1 MVKLYKMYILFIGGN
16 YITFVGRGSMKK
28 YLLYM
33 FSTLM
38 LLIFSCIMPETAA
51 AQQILPCKLV
61 IDNHEYK
68 PEVKDDIYTFL
79 LPYEADTSNVKF
91 IWLDALWEIKLG
103 KTTIKSGDNINL
115 SKGECTFNSIY
126 DGIEMPV
133 KIVVMKGSENLP
145 SLYLNMSDED
155 CSYIHDKKGNEAAIS
170 VDITNTN
177 DESKRIVGAPAEV
190 KGRGNV
196 SWTRAKKSYQIKF
209 DEKTDVLGMG
219 NAKRWILLPSSYD
232 LSMVRNAVAFEMANA
247 IGMEYTPDYRFV
259 DLYMAG
265 RYYGVY
271 TLCEK
276 PEMKKNRIDVDS
288 VDDNIENV
296 LGKDVRLSDVDVE
309 FNNNDYSTAVV
320 NGNRIDLTGGYN
332 LEFDNYSESK
342 YQFKTEK
349 DCRVTISEPEMI
361 SNGKDVYENDAYR
374 YIREFMQKAED
385 AVYGYDEEELQK
397 YIDVKSFALM
407 YIMKDFTAEGDA
419 NRNMHIWKE
428 SDITG
433 DGLLHAGPAWDYD
446 CSMDR
451 DSLSIHKIDWQAV
464 TMDSD
469 GSGKWLGDLLRHKV
483 YRDEIV
489 KQYELHKDLFTT
501 VKVDGV
507 NTSPLREK
515 ALEIAA
521 TYAESSKMDTVRW
534 TGTEDFCKKENF
546 SDADREAS
554 LKVVCAFVV
563 NRNEYFEERMD
574 EISKMVSPVKPTPRP
589 TRTPKPTPAPTAEPT
604 PVPDADKTPTDGTML
619 QPTQTPIAGPTPAP
633 VPDESKN
640 IVEPTKKIK
649 KGDKIKDKTKTAV
662 YLVKSVKNG
671 KIEVGLYKL
680 LKKNKKSFKVPD
692 TIKLPNG
699 KKAKVTAI
707 SANAFKKCK
716 KLKKIVIGKN
726 VKSVGKKEF
735 KVGKRKIVIKKR

>member
-1 MVKLYKMYILFIGGN
+1 MN
-16 YITFVGRGSMKK
+16 RGDGMKK
-28 YLLYM
+28 KYFFLIICFVFLFVAMIKMPVRATEEFIFPGYL
-33 FSTLM
+33 
-38 LLIFSCIMPETAA
+38 E
-51 AQQILPCKLV
+51 
-61 IDNHEYK
+61 IDGRQYK
-68 PEVKDDIYTFL
+68 PEIRDDVYTFL
-79 LPYEADTSNVKF
+79 LPNEVNTASVCIKWGDS
-91 IWLDALWEIKLG
+91 LWTLKLG
-103 KTTIKSGDNINL
+103 KSTVKSGSNINL
-115 SKGECTFNSIY
+115 SKGECVFNAQY
-126 DGIEMPV
+126 DGIDVPV
-133 KIVVMKGSENLP
+133 NIRVMTGSEDTP
-145 SLYLNMSDED
+145 SLYVNMSVED
-155 CSYIHDKKGNEAAIS
+155 NEYIHKEKGRKAAVT
-170 VDITNTN
+170 VDVINA
-177 DESKRIVGAPAEV
+177 DEELEMTQIPAEI

-196 SWTRAKKSYQIKF
+196 SWTRAKKSYQIKY
-209 DEKTDVLGMG
+209 DEKQDLLGMG
-219 NAKRWILLPSSYD
+219 KAKKWILLPASYD

-247 IGMEYTPDYRFV
+247 IGMEYTPDYRHV
-259 DLYMAG
+259 DLYMSG

-271 TLCEK
+271 TICEK
-276 PEMKKNRIDVDS
+276 PDMKKNRIDVDS

-296 LGKDVRLSDVDVE
+296 LGKDVMLSDVEVE
-309 FNNNDYSTAVV
+309 FNDDYSTAIVD
-320 NGNRIDLTGGYN
+320 GKRIDLTGGYN

-546 SDADREAS
+546 NDADREAS

-563 NRNEYFEERMD
+563 NRNEYFAKRMD

-589 TRTPKPTPAPTAEPT
+589 TRTPKPTPSPTPAAEPT
-604 PVPDADKTPTDGTML
+604 QAPDADKTPTDGTML
-619 QPTQTPIAGPTPAP
+619 QPTQTPLAGPSQTPI
-633 VPDESKN
+633 PDESKN
-640 IVEPTKKIK
+640 TVEPTKKIK

-671 KIEVGLYKL
+671 KMEVSLYKL
-680 LKKNKKSFKVPD
+680 LKKNKKNFKVPD
-692 TIKLPNG
+692 TVKFPNG

-707 SANAFKKCK
+707 SSNAFKNCK
-716 KLKKIVIGKN
+716 KLKKIVVGKN
-726 VKSVGKKEF
+726 VKNIGKNAF
-735 KVGKRKIVIKKR
+735 KGLKKLKKVEIKSKWLKGR